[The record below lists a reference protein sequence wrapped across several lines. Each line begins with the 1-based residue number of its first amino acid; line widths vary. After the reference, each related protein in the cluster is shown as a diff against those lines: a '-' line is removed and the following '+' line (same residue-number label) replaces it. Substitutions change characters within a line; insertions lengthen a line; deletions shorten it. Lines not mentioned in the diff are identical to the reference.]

1 MAWGQWLVLLIR
13 NGGNGVSRMEFKVV
27 AMELKIILIN
37 YPINYQIIIYLLF
50 ELTKNLLFKFY

>member
-1 MAWGQWLVLLIR
+1 VLLIR

-50 ELTKNLLFKFY
+50 ELTKNLLFKFD